1 MNSFFFFIL
10 SPLDQFEIIN
20 LLSVNT
26 PLFGNIT
33 ASITNISLYLTLSG
47 VILTLISLMSTKKQ

>member
-1 MNSFFFFIL
+1 MNSFFFIL